1 MNNGFIKVAAATP
14 KIKVGDCKH
23 NAVEICSLI
32 REAYRNKTQLIVFP
46 ELCIT
51 GYTAGDLFWQKA
63 LLDNAMKAL
72 IETIVP
78 YTEDKEIIAIVGLP
92 MIFKSKLYNMAA
104 VVYDGEIMGFVPK
117 TYIPNY
123 SEFYEGRHFSSGKG
137 VEGLKDITY
146 RNINDDSFI
155 SGSYILKNFKL
166 ESQEEYDD
174 EYDD

>member
-78 YTEDKEIIAIVGLP
+78 YTEGKEPGPSPRWLFSPWRGCAAIRCRPAWPASLFP
-92 MIFKSKLYNMAA
+92 H
-104 VVYDGEIMGFVPK
+104 
-117 TYIPNY
+117 
-123 SEFYEGRHFSSGKG
+123 RH
-137 VEGLKDITY
+137 Y
-146 RNINDDSFI
+146 
-155 SGSYILKNFKL
+155 
-166 ESQEEYDD
+166 
-174 EYDD
+174 